1 MRLLMTQ
8 EFLRGKEAQRN
19 SKESPI
25 ANGYAFNYESVVSP
39 FGLSNNDN
47 KSPINALFILYLS

>member
-8 EFLRGKEAQRN
+8 EFLRGKDAQRN

-25 ANGYAFNYESVVSP
+25 ANGYAFN
-39 FGLSNNDN
+39 
-47 KSPINALFILYLS
+47 